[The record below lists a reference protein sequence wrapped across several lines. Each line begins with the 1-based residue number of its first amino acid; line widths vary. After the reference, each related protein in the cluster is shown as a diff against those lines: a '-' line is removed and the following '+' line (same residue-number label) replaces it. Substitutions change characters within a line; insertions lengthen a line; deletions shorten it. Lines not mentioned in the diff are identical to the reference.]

1 MKLACG
7 LTLPRIFPTVSL
19 LFLFAAMPP
28 LLSAGTKFSPLFNGK
43 NLDGWQHVGPGS
55 FVVENGLLKTQG
67 GMGLLWYT
75 RCKIKNA
82 IIRVVFKMTGKD
94 SDSGVFIRIL
104 EKPAEPWMPV
114 NRGYEVE
121 IGNWPGAY
129 SSTGALYS
137 FTKASTLPIRPIG
150 QWNTMD
156 IIIGGP
162 RTIVY
167 LNRIKVTDFREG
179 QPVPPRMHSWDP
191 DRGPR
196 PDSGYIGLQNEPGQP
211 VYFKDISV
219 RPLGVSRQ
227 NSLTTVNKQILEKD
241 KQKNKGRNR

>member
-1 MKLACG
+1 
-7 LTLPRIFPTVSL
+7 
-19 LFLFAAMPP
+19 
-28 LLSAGTKFSPLFNGK
+28 
-43 NLDGWQHVGPGS
+43 
-55 FVVENGLLKTQG
+55 
-67 GMGLLWYT
+67 
-75 RCKIKNA
+75 
-82 IIRVVFKMTGKD
+82 
-94 SDSGVFIRIL
+94 
-104 EKPAEPWMPV
+104 MPV

-150 QWNTMD
+150 EWNTMD